1 MYFENCSTTSIIN
14 FDYIYWVVRIFES
27 GSSIACA
34 VLIFFKRF
42 QYVWLWALT
51 CLRPLLCTSLFSVAL
66 FCSIVIRNA
75 GIIYC
80 LLFLEYLV
88 DCTKIFIKIVLFC
101 IIAKLSNLYII
112 FLLLKVRNLNLFVM
126 QLTTA

>member
-1 MYFENCSTTSIIN
+1 MSINLPKAAIMHK
-14 FDYIYWVVRIFES
+14 FVQ
-27 GSSIACA
+27 C
-34 VLIFFKRF
+34 RF
-42 QYVWLWALT
+42 I
-51 CLRPLLCTSLFSVAL
+51 
-66 FCSIVIRNA
+66 CSIVIRNA

-112 FLLLKVRNLNLFVM
+112 FLLLKVRNLILFVM